1 MATVSATL
9 ANNVTVQPVSGT
21 SSTGLGSS
29 FNVGS
34 LAPVEDQPQ
43 SSPGVPG
50 LGLTVDIQVEN
61 TKGTA
66 NTLTATVED
75 TSGSGAFSGQGTIT
89 WGDGDSGIAWIE
101 FTGFPVQ
108 GDGVT
113 PTDRCKLTLQT
124 SGDDVSVRWFTI

>member
-9 ANNVTVQPVSGT
+9 ANNVTVQPVGGT

-34 LAPVEDQPQ
+34 LAPVEDLPL
-43 SSPGVPG
+43 SSPGAP
-50 LGLTVDIQVEN
+50 GLTVDIQVEN
-61 TKGTA
+61 PKGTA

-75 TSGSGAFSGQGTIT
+75 TSGSGAFIGQGTIT
-89 WGDGDSGIAWIE
+89 WADGDSGVAWIE
-101 FTGFPVQ
+101 FTNFPLQ
-108 GDGVT
+108 GDQVT